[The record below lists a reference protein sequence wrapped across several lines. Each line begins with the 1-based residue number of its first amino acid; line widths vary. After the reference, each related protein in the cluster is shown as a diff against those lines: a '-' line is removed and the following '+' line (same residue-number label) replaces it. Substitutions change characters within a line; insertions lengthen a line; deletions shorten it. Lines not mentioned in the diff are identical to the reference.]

1 MDNLPLCCCQSSVLS
16 QLTPGSWKTL
26 ITNHLCF
33 QPHQSTIM
41 VFQAVA
47 AYIEQVKQQ
56 EQNMEIDIKV
66 SGRTKPIKWTF
77 TKSNAFL
84 TRSDKVWAL
93 FVFCLFVEHLK
104 CNAFSFAIANTN
116 ICFMY
121 LVCCVTECSIKEFHV
136 FICHVLCSIQYDI
149 IWYLLTCRWTWT
161 KTWLCMPLGLGRQ
174 LCR

>member
-1 MDNLPLCCCQSSVLS
+1 
-16 QLTPGSWKTL
+16 
-26 ITNHLCF
+26 
-33 QPHQSTIM
+33 M

-93 FVFCLFVEHLK
+93 FVFCLYVENLK
-104 CNAFSFAIANTN
+104 CNVFSFAIANTN

-121 LVCCVTECSIKEFHV
+121 LVCCETECSIKEFHV
-136 FICHVLCSIQYDI
+136 FMSCFMFNT
-149 IWYLLTCRWTWT
+149 IWYNMIFADLQMDMNQNLTVHATGTGEATLSVRLT
-161 KTWLCMPLGLGRQ
+161 
-174 LCR
+174 